1 MSAFLHVVKKAE
13 EKDPAASILVEQ
25 VQNFAKKKPTR
36 SEKTMRHVVV
46 LRNLSTRTY
55 KHARS
60 TGILRLPCRSTLE
73 RFMGSSRGEVGVT
86 ELVKQRLSAE
96 LASRLSLRARACSS
110 IVDEMRVKKRLLYYA
125 QRCLHRRG
133 DGLWCQLPPKKQQ
146 MSLSWPTH
154 SCVSSLTAFQF
165 RSRYRWHIR
174 FREKLH

>member
-25 VQNFAKKKPTR
+25 VENFAKKKPTR
-36 SEKTMRHVVV
+36 SEKTMRHVV

-86 ELVKQRLSAE
+86 KLVKQRLSAE
-96 LASRLSLRARACSS
+96 LASRLSLRARTCSS
-110 IVDEMRVKKRLLYYA
+110 IVDEMRVKKKRLLYYA

-154 SCVSSLTAFQF
+154 FCVSSLTAFQF
-165 RSRYRWHIR
+165 RSRYPWHIR